1 MKLRN
6 NLWKSLLL
14 ATILILPCIS
24 LSSATSAALENAE
37 VTVNGNNGQGFTM
50 TGSDGIFNITQ
61 GLGAGNYT
69 VQVYHAGYVSRT
81 VDAVITAG
89 ATTDLG
95 DIGLKTSAKIQGVVE
110 DPNGSPVAN
119 VNVLCLDES
128 DNNSV
133 ASAITLNDGSFS
145 LDTDITNGSY
155 TVAALVLSGSPGQSG
170 YASNM
175 TAGIT
180 ATEGQTTSGVVV
192 QLKPSGTISGT
203 VKDKGDVPIASASIA
218 VSPQSYAGDLFYGGF
233 AITNS
238 HGSYTID
245 SNLPTGTYKV
255 FISDARGFVYSYVTD
270 YQNATV
276 TTGQTTTVNFSID
289 HSGVISGTV
298 TLSGGS
304 PAAHTTVSASSLDF
318 NYFGSAETDDNGVYR
333 IDSGLGTD
341 QYMVTAASDYMNS
354 EIVNVTAGAE
364 TSNVD
369 FQITRNLAWITGSV
383 KDNTNNPIPFASLSA
398 LSEGISANS
407 YVDYN
412 SNYTMEIELPDGQN
426 SAELNVTASAKG
438 YISLSQNVTVN
449 LGQTTSNIHFTL
461 QLVPQG
467 TLTGRVVAAIGDTT
481 APGMTNVLQDPPAD
495 SVSPQNSAKVNVTV
509 TDDASGV
516 KQVTLNYTSGNGTWT
531 GIAMSNIGANLWSA
545 TIPAFPYGTNITYVI
560 QAEDNAGNTATTPST
575 AYQYQV
581 IPEYP
586 TLTVLL
592 PLFIMST
599 LLAARLRRKR
609 FSNRPSQ
616 CAGTDVS
623 G

>member
-1 MKLRN
+1 MKL
-6 NLWKSLLL
+6 LPLAIVLLVPFRSFSTAIPAPL
-14 ATILILPCIS
+14 G
-24 LSSATSAALENAE
+24 NAE
-37 VTVNGNNGQGFTM
+37 VTVNGDNGQGFMM

-81 VDAVITAG
+81 IDAVITAG
-89 ATTDLG
+89 AETNLG

-119 VNVLCLDES
+119 VNILCLDES
-128 DNNSV
+128 DNTTI
-133 ASAITLNDGSFS
+133 ASAITLNDGSFK
-145 LDTDITNGSY
+145 LDADIENGTY
-155 TVAALVLSGSPGQSG
+155 TVQALIFSGSPGHSG

-175 TAGIT
+175 TTGII

-192 QLKPSGTISGT
+192 RLKPSGTISGT
-203 VKDKGDVPIASASIA
+203 VKDKSDVPIASASIA

-238 HGSYTID
+238 QGLFTIN

-255 FISDARGFVYSYVTD
+255 FIANAEGFVYSYVTD

-276 TTGQTTTVNFSID
+276 TAGQTTTVNFSID
-289 HSGVISGTV
+289 HSGIISGTV
-298 TLSGGS
+298 TLSGGG
-304 PAAHTTVSASSLDF
+304 PAVHTIVSASSLDF
-318 NYFGSAETDDNGVYR
+318 SYFGSAETDDNGVYR
-333 IDSGLGTD
+333 IDSGLGTG
-341 QYMVTAASDYMNS
+341 QYMVMAASDFTNS

-369 FQITRNLAWITGSV
+369 FQLTRNLAWITGSV

-412 SNYTMEIELPDGQN
+412 GNYTIEIELPEGQN

-438 YISLSQNVTVN
+438 YLSFSQNVTVN

-467 TLTGRVVAAIGDTT
+467 TLTGRVVAVIGDTT
-481 APGMTNVLQDPPAD
+481 PPGMANILQDPPAD
-495 SVSPQNSAKVNVTV
+495 SVSPQDSVKVNVTV

-516 KQVTLNYTSGNGTWT
+516 KEVTLNYTGGNGTWT
-531 GIAMSNIGANLWSA
+531 GIAMSNIGANLWNAS
-545 TIPAFPYGTNITYVI
+545 IPAFPYGTNITYVI

-581 IPEYP
+581 IPEFP
-586 TLTVLL
+586 TLTLLL
-592 PLFIMST
+592 PLLITST
-599 LLAARLRRKR
+599 MLVVAVRKR
-609 FSNRPSQ
+609 RQFRE
-616 CAGTDVS
+616 CVGTDVS